1 MYRSCGSVW
10 PMSLREDIL
19 SASSEGELL
28 EVVAD
33 TPYSD
38 QERVAELLAEMHNAG
53 ELNLFDACESDQLC
67 TLSRHRFFDL
77 QAICCVAL
85 PLVRCATEDAVALCD
100 RFSNQAG
107 EDLSAGSVYGALREW
122 FTRSIERVEEGLTFI
137 RANEDVPYGV
147 TSSLLLAGS
156 THDVARFVQVAL
168 ELSQEPNEH
177 TRRAALSTMGV
188 ITPAEEV
195 LTCKVLE
202 RLQEAIGSH
211 AVEQDQIAALNAGLD
226 LLERLGDAEL
236 ANFQQL
242 VVSACRDPGPM
253 LRHAIAEGLRDRR
266 SVFTD
271 TMTDAAFAAIGDT
284 DCDYARTIS
293 AVDSM
298 LYRWDIEG
306 DRKRVLSLLVELI
319 GRDEKAI
326 DVQSLPNF
334 RHRIANGPGAL
345 LGWYVV
351 SLFLT
356 GNDKL
361 SVAADD
367 LLPYQETRDGL
378 DIDLS
383 VFGLASP
390 WVLFLTRKVLG
401 YCILKKEGAAALLL
415 SCLRDL
421 AGEEPAEAEDLIL
434 DYFLVNYPT
443 AIELFEAASSPD
455 DVAADSVGRLRAA
468 LDRYLDGLRRHGTC
482 AAFRPSER
490 ERALQRY
497 QQLDFWRGVQDI
509 AEEQSFFVQVA
520 HRIPMLYGTA
530 LVTHVYRSPD
540 SEPVRQEVALSSLEH
555 TANLPRLDAMDPVG
569 LQYARF
575 QFKRER
581 PPS

>member
-1 MYRSCGSVW
+1 
-10 PMSLREDIL
+10 MSLRKDML
-19 SASSEGELL
+19 SANSDGRLL
-28 EVVAD
+28 EAIAD
-33 TPYSD
+33 TPYSEH
-38 QERVAELLAEMHNAG
+38 ERVAELLAEMHNTG
-53 ELNLFDACESDQLC
+53 HVNLLQVCGSGQLGA
-67 TLSRHRFFDL
+67 LSRHRFFDL
-77 QAICCVAL
+77 QGLFCVAL
-85 PLVRCATEDAVALCD
+85 PHVRCSTAEAATLCH
-100 RFSNQAG
+100 RFFEQAG
-107 EDLSAGSVYGALREW
+107 EDLSAGAVYGALAEW
-122 FTRSIERVEEGLTFI
+122 FNRTIERVDEGLAFV
-137 RANEDVPYGV
+137 RAKLDVAYGV
-147 TSSLLLAGS
+147 TRSLLLAGS
-156 THDVARFVQVAL
+156 THDVARFVHEGL
-168 ELSQEPNEH
+168 ELSQEPNES
-177 TRRAALSTMGV
+177 TRRAALSALGL
-188 ITPAEEV
+188 ITPAEGP
-195 LTCKVLE
+195 LTCSVVE
-202 RLQEAIGSH
+202 RLGEVIGGS
-211 AVEQDQIAALNAGLD
+211 AVEQDQVAAFNAVLD
-226 LLERLGDAEL
+226 LLERLGDPEL
-236 ANFQQL
+236 ANLQQL
-242 VVSACRDPGPM
+242 VVSACRDPRPI
-253 LRHAIAEGLRDRR
+253 LRHAIAESLRDRR